1 MFYSYL
7 AKYMLRLG
15 KEWKYCHIFFF
26 APPAL
31 HLLLIY
37 YKENEGDKKNKI
49 QTRCLDSQIGSN

>member
-1 MFYSYL
+1 
-7 AKYMLRLG
+7 MLRLG
-15 KEWKYCHIFFF
+15 KEWILSYFFLI
-26 APPAL
+26 PLAL